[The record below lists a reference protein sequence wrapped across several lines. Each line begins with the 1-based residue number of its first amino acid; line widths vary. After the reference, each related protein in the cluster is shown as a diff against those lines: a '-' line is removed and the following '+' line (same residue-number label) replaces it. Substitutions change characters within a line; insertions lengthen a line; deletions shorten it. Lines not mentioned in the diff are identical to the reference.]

1 MQKQVQNNA
10 RPVLWSYTFFTSMQ
24 LRKRCGKGFSIQKSL
39 RLPILCSQKF
49 PKKSFWFLEIV
60 HTACLYYV
68 QCTHIGFQKT
78 AAYTMYV
85 PSTYQ
90 LRMGKVLTVLTAP
103 FLRAL
108 LYCISICHILQ
119 ILFVLCLSQSDSDN
133 NNEAQRNRTCMASS
147 FWYMTKV

>member
-1 MQKQVQNNA
+1 MLDQCFGHILFLHQCNFAKGVERDFQSKNPSGYLLQVPRNFQKKN
-10 RPVLWSYTFFTSMQ
+10 LWLIIGSQKLCTLHVCIMCRALISVF
-24 LRKRCGKGFSIQKSL
+24 RKQQH
-39 RLPILCSQKF
+39 ILC
-49 PKKSFWFLEIV
+49 
-60 HTACLYYV
+60 
-68 QCTHIGFQKT
+68 
-78 AAYTMYV
+78 MYIV
-85 PSTYQ
+85 PSTYYQ